1 MLADRLPQPMSTF
14 FVNPGAI
21 TPPVIRIDG
30 DLLHHLRD
38 SLRLH
43 PGDSL
48 TLNDGCGTRYRV
60 EVTRVTPRA
69 IDSRIID
76 RQTAPAYPAFPVVLG
91 QALLKG
97 DKMDWVIQ
105 KATELGVA
113 TVVPIHSTHSVVRP
127 HPERLRHQRS
137 RWERIARDAAQQSE
151 RWSIPGLADPVDLPE
166 ICRQYAL
173 AAAKGILVERSTCS
187 PLGDMPLSQ
196 DRQGPIILLVG
207 PEGGWTPDE
216 QRFAQVQGFLPLTLG
231 PRILRAET
239 AAIAALSI
247 LQSRLDAIERDKQD
261 MRDRSEQ

>member
-1 MLADRLPQPMSTF
+1 MALEDFFSILLDACTMSTF
-14 FVNPGAI
+14 FVHPDAI
-21 TPPVIRIDG
+21 TPPTIRITG

-60 EVTRVTPRA
+60 EVTHVTSQA

-76 RQTAPAYPAFPVVLG
+76 QQTEPARRTSPIVLG
-91 QALLKG
+91 QALIKG

-105 KATELGVA
+105 KTTELGVD
-113 TVVPIHSTHSVVRP
+113 TIVPLHSTHSVIKLN
-127 HPERLRHQRS
+127 PERLEHQRS

-151 RWSIPGLADPVDLPE
+151 RWTIPTIADPIDLSQ
-166 ICRQYAL
+166 ICRQYAS
-173 AAAKGILVERSTCS
+173 APVKGILAERSSGSSVAT
-187 PLGDMPLSQ
+187 MPLPQ
-196 DRQGPIILLVG
+196 DRQHPIVLLVG
-207 PEGGWTPDE
+207 PEGGWAPDE
-216 QRFAQVQGFLPLTLG
+216 QRLAQEQGFIPLTLG

-247 LQSRLDAIERDKQD
+247 LQSRLDETALVVRE
-261 MRDRSEQ
+261 M

>member
-1 MLADRLPQPMSTF
+1 MSTF
-14 FVNPGAI
+14 FVDPDAI
-21 TPPVIRIDG
+21 TPATIRITG
-30 DLLHHLRD
+30 NLLHHLRD

-60 EVTRVTPRA
+60 EVAHVTPLA

-76 RQTAPAYPAFPVVLG
+76 QHTEPPRRTSPIVLG
-91 QALLKG
+91 QSLIKG

-113 TVVPIHSTHSVVRP
+113 SIVPIHSTHSVIKP
-127 HPERLRHQRS
+127 NPERLKHQRS

-151 RWSIPGLADPVDLPE
+151 RWTIPTIADPLGLAQ
-166 ICRQYAL
+166 ICRQYASEPM
-173 AAAKGILVERSTCS
+173 KGMLVERSTGLS
-187 PLGDMPLSQ
+187 LATMPLPQ
-196 DRQGPIILLVG
+196 NRQHPIVLLVG

-216 QRFAQVQGFLPLTLG
+216 QRLAQEQGFLPLTLG

-247 LQSRLDAIERDKQD
+247 LQSRLDEIRKD
-261 MRDRSEQ
+261 

>member
-1 MLADRLPQPMSTF
+1 MSTF
-14 FVNPGAI
+14 FVDPGAI
-21 TPPVIRIDG
+21 TPPTIRITG

-60 EVTRVTPRA
+60 EVTHVTSQA

-76 RQTAPAYPAFPVVLG
+76 RQTEPTRKTSPIVLG
-91 QALLKG
+91 QALIKG

-113 TVVPIHSTHSVVRP
+113 TIVPIHSTHSVIKP
-127 HPERLRHQRS
+127 NPERLEHQRS

-151 RWSIPGLADPVDLPE
+151 RWTIPTIADPVDLAG
-166 ICRQYAL
+166 ICRQYASAPL
-173 AAAKGILVERSTCS
+173 KGMLVERSNGPS
-187 PLGDMPLSQ
+187 LSCHTVAIGSSAS
-196 DRQGPIILLVG
+196 DCLVG
-207 PEGGWTPDE
+207 RTGRGMGTG
-216 QRFAQVQGFLPLTLG
+216 RAALAQEQGFLPLTLG

-247 LQSRLDAIERDKQD
+247 LQSRLDEIDSTA
-261 MRDRSEQ
+261 